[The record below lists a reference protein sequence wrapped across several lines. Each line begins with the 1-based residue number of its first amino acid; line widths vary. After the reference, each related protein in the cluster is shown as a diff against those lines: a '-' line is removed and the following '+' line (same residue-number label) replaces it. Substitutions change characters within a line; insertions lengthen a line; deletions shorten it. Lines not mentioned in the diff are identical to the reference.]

1 MLNSIEIDTIIKK
14 ETISQLPTDVYTD
27 IVESIDQIELLGN
40 LLDPNR
46 LRAHNIPKD
55 TKGRII
61 VDITKPHILEDTD
74 YFRPLAIYYQK
85 HGRYTDIFPNPSP
98 NSDYRRFWEEQRRR
112 CIDGYVRES
121 DGDWISGYYYFY
133 LNFSPI
139 LRTVIVED
147 NESKSETVRSERI
160 YDFPDFW
167 DGDYMFFHYV
177 EQGERDG
184 EYGNVLKTRGRGF
197 SFKVGSMFARNYFFF
212 EKSRS
217 YAMASET
224 EFLIKDGILNKAWD
238 VLDWVDENTPYT
250 KAREKKDQD
259 MHKRASYIDR
269 VDKLEKGFKSEI
281 IGVTLKDNPQK
292 AHPYSTK
299 IVTPI
304 GIKLWKD
311 IIVGSQIFGNTGLP
325 INVTEIHEFPESD
338 IYTITFNDG
347 RMVQASA
354 NHEWD
359 VVLWKSKT
367 GTREMNLIEKTL
379 ETKDLI
385 PILNLR
391 STSSARS
398 IKIKVNNLIY
408 FDKQD
413 IPIDAYFLG
422 LMLGD
427 GSFGKANDIQSH
439 LTMKHDDINDIK
451 YNIPFNIRQEKYS
464 DIRNVVFVPNG
475 RTIYKELDLFD
486 KRSGTKFIPDM
497 YKYNTEQIRFDIIN
511 GLLDTDGSVTKDFGV
526 IEYSTKSNRM
536 ANDFIWIIRSLGI
549 GCKLTSKITNGEI
562 YYRCYVYCE
571 PNETRL
577 FNLKRKKE
585 LISRKKYNSYAN
597 NKRKY
602 ITITSIELTSK
613 EPCKC
618 VTVDAEDSLYLI
630 EDFIVTR
637 NSRGKRAKLI
647 GWEES
652 GVFPGLSTAWS
663 IARMSLED
671 GRRVFGY
678 MCAFGTGGTTGANFD
693 SAIKFFYNPDGYRI
707 KKLRNIYDKTRGN
720 GECSFFFPEY
730 LNRADCYDKEGNSLV
745 MKALVEIFM
754 DRKKIREGTTDPHA
768 LTQEKADR
776 PITPEEAV
784 MRKDGTLFP
793 VSDLKDIRAT
803 IVPQLDKFV
812 SGHYVGDLII
822 NSEGLV
828 KWQPNPSLRV
838 VREFPIKDNLNKIGA
853 LEMFELPNDYKP
865 RGRYIAG
872 IDPVDDDHSTTNSL
886 CSMFIFDTFTD
897 RIVAEYTGRP
907 MFANDFYE
915 LALRT
920 LKYYNALGNYEND
933 KKGLYSYFSQR
944 GALYLLCDNPKILSD
959 KDMVKGEN
967 YGNKKKGT
975 PSGVRTN
982 QWGRR
987 LQRDWMLSKAI
998 GEDESELLNLH
1009 KIRSIG
1015 YLDECIEWNSDGN
1028 FDRVSAMGMCMILRE
1043 EIRKY
1048 SDSMKET
1055 EIITK
1060 PSFSNSLKEMV
1071 QKDIS
1076 YNMGTI
1082 PKFLS

>member
-1 MLNSIEIDTIIKK
+1 MLNSSEIDVIVKRDIA
-14 ETISQLPTDVYTD
+14 SQLPIDVYTE

-40 LLDPNR
+40 LLNPNR
-46 LRAHNIPKD
+46 LHASNLPKD
-55 TKGRII
+55 AKGRII
-61 VDITKPHILEDTD
+61 VDITDPHILDDTD

-85 HGRYTDIFPNPSP
+85 HGRYTDIFPNPAP

-112 CIDGYVRES
+112 CIEGYTREEDGE
-121 DGDWISGYYYFY
+121 WIPGYYYFY

-281 IGVTLKDNPQK
+281 IGITLKDNPQK
-292 AHPYSTK
+292 A
-299 IVTPI
+299 
-304 GIKLWKD
+304 
-311 IIVGSQIFGNTGLP
+311 
-325 INVTEIHEFPESD
+325 
-338 IYTITFNDG
+338 
-347 RMVQASA
+347 
-354 NHEWD
+354 
-359 VVLWKSKT
+359 
-367 GTREMNLIEKTL
+367 
-379 ETKDLI
+379 
-385 PILNLR
+385 
-391 STSSARS
+391 
-398 IKIKVNNLIY
+398 
-408 FDKQD
+408 
-413 IPIDAYFLG
+413 
-422 LMLGD
+422 
-427 GSFGKANDIQSH
+427 
-439 LTMKHDDINDIK
+439 
-451 YNIPFNIRQEKYS
+451 
-464 DIRNVVFVPNG
+464 
-475 RTIYKELDLFD
+475 
-486 KRSGTKFIPDM
+486 
-497 YKYNTEQIRFDIIN
+497 
-511 GLLDTDGSVTKDFGV
+511 
-526 IEYSTKSNRM
+526 
-536 ANDFIWIIRSLGI
+536 
-549 GCKLTSKITNGEI
+549 
-562 YYRCYVYCE
+562 
-571 PNETRL
+571 
-577 FNLKRKKE
+577 
-585 LISRKKYNSYAN
+585 
-597 NKRKY
+597 
-602 ITITSIELTSK
+602 
-613 EPCKC
+613 
-618 VTVDAEDSLYLI
+618 
-630 EDFIVTR
+630 
-637 NSRGKRAKLI
+637 RGKRAKLI

-678 MCAFGTGGTTGANFD
+678 MCAFGTGGTDGANFD

-707 KKLRNIYDKTRGN
+707 KKLKNVFDKTRGN

-730 LNRADCYDKEGNSLV
+730 LNRADCYDKDGNSLV
-745 MKALVEIFM
+745 MKALIEVFM

-784 MRKDGTLFP
+784 MRKEGTLFP
-793 VSDLKDIRAT
+793 VSDLKDVRAT

-822 NSEGLV
+822 NNEGLV

-933 KKGLYSYFSQR
+933 KKGLYSYFVQR
-944 GALYLLCDNPKILSD
+944 NSIYLLCDNPKILSD
-959 KDMVKGEN
+959 KDMIKGEN

-1055 EIITK
+1055 EIVTK
-1060 PSFSNSLKEMV
+1060 TTFSSSLKDMV

-1076 YNMGTI
+1076 YNRGTI
-1082 PKFLS
+1082 SKFLS